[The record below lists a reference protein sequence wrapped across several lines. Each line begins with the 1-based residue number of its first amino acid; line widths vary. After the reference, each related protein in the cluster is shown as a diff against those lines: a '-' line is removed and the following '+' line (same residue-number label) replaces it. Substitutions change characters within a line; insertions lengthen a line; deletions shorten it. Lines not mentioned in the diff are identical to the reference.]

1 MHFLNYKKTI
11 ELFALNSSI
20 ESTIKE
26 VMHNV
31 FWDILDSQ
39 LNESPTNYKQAMIL
53 LKEIKENLL
62 SLLLPQHTRLKQEI
76 EEIIDLDLI
85 LQQAENGILDF
96 QRYAQYILSVC
107 ARLCAPV
114 RDETIRKLTQTSEIV
129 PLFR

>member
-1 MHFLNYKKTI
+1 
-11 ELFALNSSI
+11 
-20 ESTIKE
+20 
-26 VMHNV
+26 MHNV

-76 EEIIDLDLI
+76 DEIIDLDLI

-114 RDETIRKLTQTSEIV
+114 RDDTIRKLTQTNEVV